1 MKAFEYAAPRTEAEV
16 LALLSAEPGKV
27 EILAGGTDLIGLLK
41 KMVVTPDRVVNI
53 MEVPS
58 LKTIEELPDGGI
70 SIGAAVTLD
79 VLLSHPYLDLYP
91 AVKQAIRGINSMQL
105 QCQGTL
111 GGEVCQRPQCWFY
124 RRGMGLL
131 TADVA
136 QGANQYHAILNN
148 GGPAK
153 FVNNSRI
160 APALIAL
167 DAQVRVLGS
176 APERA
181 ASDDAARPVER
192 FIPVE
197 QLFRVP
203 KREGDRILSLGSDQ
217 LVTHVILPPI
227 AGRTCATYEVRHG
240 EGPDYPLAAAA
251 AALRLDNFG
260 FVRQAK
266 VAMGHVAPTPWIAQ
280 EAAQVLVGHR
290 VDDARADLAGSAA
303 LSHATPLS
311 QNEYKVQ
318 LAKVAVKRAIL
329 LAAGLHTGGF

>member
-1 MKAFEYAAPRTEAEV
+1 
-16 LALLSAEPGKV
+16 LSAEPGKV
-27 EILAGGTDLIGLLK
+27 EILAGGTDLIGLMK
-41 KMVVTPDRVVNI
+41 QMVVTPDRVVNI

-58 LKTIEELPDGGI
+58 LKTIEELPGGGI

-79 VLLSHPYLDLYP
+79 VLLDHPYLDLYP

-111 GGEVCQRPQCWFY
+111 GGEVCQRPQCWYY
-124 RRGMGLL
+124 RNGRGLL
-131 TADVA
+131 NADVA
-136 QGANQYHAILNN
+136 HGANQYHAILNN
-148 GGPAK
+148 EGPAK

-167 DAQVRVLGS
+167 DAQLRVVERS
-176 APERA
+176 A
-181 ASDDAARPVER
+181 AARTAADGADQVAER

-203 KREGDRILSLGSDQ
+203 KREGDRILALAPDQ
-217 LVTHVILPPI
+217 LLTHVILPPI

-251 AALRLDNFG
+251 AALRLDDFG
-260 FVRQAK
+260 LVRSVK

-290 VDDARADLAGSAA
+290 VDEARADLAGSAA
-303 LSHATPLS
+303 VSHATPLS
-311 QNEYKVQ
+311 ENEYKVQ

-329 LAAGLHTGGF
+329 LAAGLNSGGF